1 MVYQNE
7 DIIKEIEDQLFLVD
21 TKKIGSSISFKELLE
36 LPRLL
41 KRNYFDFSS

>member
-1 MVYQNE
+1 MGYQT
-7 DIIKEIEDQLFLVD
+7 DQIIIEIEEQLFLMD
-21 TKKIGSSISFKELLE
+21 TKKIGSSISYKALLE